1 VICVTVSAHFL
12 FSVKPETQKNT
23 GMKILKV
30 LLKSISLALF
40 TSTAVL
46 AVEVELAGVFGKRA
60 VLVIYGGAPQTL
72 SAGQYSREGV
82 RLLEVNSAAA
92 VVDVVGERRRLT
104 MGEAPLRIIEP
115 VAQQSGAATLRLV
128 PDIHGHY
135 WAQGAVNSASLRFMI
150 DTGATYVAI
159 SADEAKRAGIDYRS
173 GQRVRMN
180 TANGPSN
187 AWLVTLDRVSIG
199 GVVLHGIQGSVHEQ
213 GLPVALLGM
222 SFLNRLDMR
231 REAGDLLLARR
242 Y

>member
-1 VICVTVSAHFL
+1 
-12 FSVKPETQKNT
+12 
-23 GMKILKV
+23 
-30 LLKSISLALF
+30 
-40 TSTAVL
+40 
-46 AVEVELAGVFGKRA
+46 
-60 VLVIYGGAPQTL
+60 
-72 SAGQYSREGV
+72 
-82 RLLEVNSAAA
+82 
-92 VVDVVGERRRLT
+92 
-104 MGEAPLRIIEP
+104 
-115 VAQQSGAATLRLV
+115 
-128 PDIHGHY
+128 
-135 WAQGAVNSASLRFMI
+135 MI